1 MPETSL
7 ASRRKFSVDKTQR
20 LTAGIDSSSHQRS
33 MSSSF
38 RAPSAYASSGS
49 TNPRSSAYRRVLAR
63 GGAGGRGGGGAP
75 RPRRG
80 GRPRRVEEEEEIK
93 HSRSSGPRHPRGRA
107 GEKRKLGG
115 RY

>member
-49 TNPRSSAYRRVLAR
+49 TNPRSSAYRRVPS
-63 GGAGGRGGGGAP
+63 GGRAGGRGGGGAP
-75 RPRRG
+75 RSPR
-80 GRPRRVEEEEEIK
+80 
-93 HSRSSGPRHPRGRA
+93 RGRA
-107 GEKRKLGG
+107 GRGKRKEIIKPSHEGEHRLPPALYGQN
-115 RY
+115 

>member
-49 TNPRSSAYRRVLAR
+49 TNPRSSAYRRLSSGGRAR
-63 GGAGGRGGGGAP
+63 GRGGGGAP
-75 RPRRG
+75 RSPRRG
-80 GRPRRVEEEEEIK
+80 RPPREERNKNIQPSNGRQP
-93 HSRSSGPRHPRGRA
+93 P
-107 GEKRKLGG
+107 L
-115 RY
+115 

>member
-49 TNPRSSAYRRVLAR
+49 TNPRSSAYRRVPSGGRAR
-63 GGAGGRGGGGAP
+63 GRGGGGAP
-75 RPRRG
+75 VSRRRG
-80 GRPRRVEEEEEIK
+80 RPE
-93 HSRSSGPRHPRGRA
+93 GG
-107 GEKRKLGG
+107 KRKEVNNPSDA
-115 RY
+115 RYPRTRPAVYEKNPQTGHDC

>member
-33 MSSSF
+33 TSSSF

-49 TNPRSSAYRRVLAR
+49 TNPRSSAYRRVASR
-63 GGAGGRGGGGAP
+63 GGAGGRGGGGARVSP
-75 RPRRG
+75 GG
-80 GRPRRVEEEEEIK
+80 GRPRGGKR
-93 HSRSSGPRHPRGRA
+93 RGSSKTVNAEDPRPRA
-107 GEKRKLGG
+107 GRDEKKT
-115 RY
+115 

>member
-49 TNPRSSAYRRVLAR
+49 TNPRSSAYRRVAAGVR
-63 GGAGGRGGGGAP
+63 AGGRGGGGAP
-75 RPRRG
+75 LSPRG
-80 GRPRRVEEEEEIK
+80 GRP
-93 HSRSSGPRHPRGRA
+93 A
-107 GEKRKLGG
+107 GEKKKENINPLNGG
-115 RY
+115 DHRLPPALLEKN

>member
-49 TNPRSSAYRRVLAR
+49 TNPRSSAYRRVAAR
-63 GGAGGRGGGGAP
+63 VRPGGRGGGGP
-75 RPRRG
+75 RPPPRRG
-80 GRPRRVEEEEEIK
+80 P
-93 HSRSSGPRHPRGRA
+93 PRGK
-107 GEKRKLGG
+107 KRKENIKPSKA
-115 RY
+115 RPPPTRPAPQEKN

>member
-49 TNPRSSAYRRVLAR
+49 TNPRSSAYRRLPRRERPA
-63 GGAGGRGGGGAP
+63 GRGGGGPPASP
-75 RPRRG
+75 QRRPPVG
-80 GRPRRVEEEEEIK
+80 EERK
-93 HSRSSGPRHPRGRA
+93 RNNNQSKSGPPPHQPA
-107 GEKRKLGG
+107 L
-115 RY
+115 

>member
-49 TNPRSSAYRRVLAR
+49 TNPRSSAYRRVAAR
-63 GGAGGRGGGGAP
+63 GRGGGRGGGGAP
-75 RPRRG
+75 RSRTGGGPRRG
-80 GRPRRVEEEEEIK
+80 KREQSNNPSEAGHHLRPPASLGKKRD
-93 HSRSSGPRHPRGRA
+93 RG
-107 GEKRKLGG
+107 ES
-115 RY
+115 

>member
-49 TNPRSSAYRRVLAR
+49 TNPRSSAYRRVASR
-63 GGAGGRGGGGAP
+63 GRGGGGGGGGAP
-75 RPRRG
+75 LSPPG
-80 GRPRRVEEEEEIK
+80 GPPPGGQRERQQQPLEC
-93 HSRSSGPRHPRGRA
+93 SQPPHPPA
-107 GEKRKLGG
+107 LSGEK
-115 RY
+115 

>member
-33 MSSSF
+33 TSSSF

-49 TNPRSSAYRRVLAR
+49 TNPRASAYRRFAA
-63 GGAGGRGGGGAP
+63 GGRAGGRGAGGARVSP
-75 RPRRG
+75 KGRRSRRG
-80 GRPRRVEEEEEIK
+80 EGEEVIN
-93 HSRSSGPRHPRGRA
+93 SSQTGYPP
-107 GEKRKLGG
+107 
-115 RY
+115 

>member
-49 TNPRSSAYRRVLAR
+49 TNPRSSAYRRLPSGVR
-63 GGAGGRGGGGAP
+63 AGGRGAGGAP
-75 RPRRG
+75 G
-80 GRPRRVEEEEEIK
+80 
-93 HSRSSGPRHPRGRA
+93 SPRGRRAA
-107 GEKRKLGG
+107 GENRDKEMQPSEAGEHTTPA
-115 RY
+115 

>member
-49 TNPRSSAYRRVLAR
+49 TNPRSSAYRRVAPGR
-63 GGAGGRGGGGAP
+63 EAGGGGGGGAP
-75 RPRRG
+75 VAPTGGPPPGGKKEQDTQHHESCRP
-80 GRPRRVEEEEEIK
+80 P
-93 HSRSSGPRHPRGRA
+93 P
-107 GEKRKLGG
+107 
-115 RY
+115 

>member
-49 TNPRSSAYRRVLAR
+49 TNPRSSAYRRGPPR
-63 GGAGGRGGGGAP
+63 GRAGGRGGGRAP
-75 RPRRG
+75 TPPTGRPPRREK
-80 GRPRRVEEEEEIK
+80 RNEDINP
-93 HSRSSGPRHPRGRA
+93 SAASYPPLRA
-107 GEKRKLGG
+107 GLS
-115 RY
+115 

>member
-49 TNPRSSAYRRVLAR
+49 TNPRSSAYRRLPA
-63 GGAGGRGGGGAP
+63 GGRAGGRGGGGAP
-75 RPRRG
+75 GSPRRG
-80 GRPRRVEEEEEIK
+80 RPQRGKREEIIK
-93 HSRSSGPRHPRGRA
+93 RSTARHHLPPPA
-107 GEKRKLGG
+107 F
-115 RY
+115 

>member
-33 MSSSF
+33 TSSSF

-49 TNPRSSAYRRVLAR
+49 TNPRSSAYRRLAS
-63 GGAGGRGGGGAP
+63 GGRAGGRGAGGPP
-75 RPRRG
+75 RSPRRG
-80 GRPRRVEEEEEIK
+80 RP
-93 HSRSSGPRHPRGRA
+93 A
-107 GEKRKLGG
+107 GEKREERIHHSHVG
-115 RY
+115 Y

>member
-49 TNPRSSAYRRVLAR
+49 TNPRSSAYRRLPSRVR
-63 GGAGGRGGGGAP
+63 AGGRGGGGAP
-75 RPRRG
+75 GSPRRG
-80 GRPRRVEEEEEIK
+80 RPWR
-93 HSRSSGPRHPRGRA
+93 
-107 GEKRKLGG
+107 EKRKESIKRLKAGYHLHPPALSEKKTNKG
-115 RY
+115 A